1 MADRRRYLGWVT
13 AAALAG
19 GLLYELSWTPAVPV
33 PPTVGAD
40 AVLAEPAGLEAEA
53 SDLAALRATL
63 ERPLFNEDRRP
74 DSLGEGAAGSA
85 AASKLPAIRLSAVI
99 VAADGG
105 RTALVQPEGQER
117 PVRVR
122 KGDQVDGWKVA
133 EIGDEMVVLDAGGQ
147 RSVVPLRLYEPRAP
161 RQPARPA
168 ARRGGAEAARPPA
181 ARPAGTEPSRAR
193 DNGDANREGLQAV
206 GPEEK

>member
-1 MADRRRYLGWVT
+1 VADRRRYLGWVT

-122 KGDQVDGWKVA
+122 KGDAAAVRAAGA
-133 EIGDEMVVLDAGGQ
+133 EATGPPGGPAGRRRGGTAAGGQ
-147 RSVVPLRLYEPRAP
+147 TSGYRAQP
-161 RQPARPA
+161 GAGQWRRQP
-168 ARRGGAEAARPPA
+168 GG
-181 ARPAGTEPSRAR
+181 PAGRRPRGEMNPSY
-193 DNGDANREGLQAV
+193 NYF
-206 GPEEK
+206 